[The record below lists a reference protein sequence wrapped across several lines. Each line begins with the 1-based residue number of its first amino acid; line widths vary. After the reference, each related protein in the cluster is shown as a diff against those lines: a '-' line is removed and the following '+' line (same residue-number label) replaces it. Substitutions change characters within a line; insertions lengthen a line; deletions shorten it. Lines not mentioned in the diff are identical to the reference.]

1 MRLNDLH
8 WYATA
13 AFGLEG
19 IVSAE
24 LKRLGMRD
32 VQAESGGARFT
43 GSPADAF
50 RACLWLAQRGSCAAD
65 SCRTR
70 SANLRGAFSAG
81 EIHCVGGAASPG
93 CTFPGDRKVRS
104 QSVDERPRLSSH
116 HKKGHCGASASCMAC
131 GLAAGDR
138 RDLSAGRESARR
150 CCANHAGHLRRGAE
164 PPWLSHMERRS
175 TLA

>member
-24 LKRLGMRD
+24 LKRLRMRD

-50 RACLWLAQRGSCAAD
+50 RACLWL
-65 SCRTR
+65 R
-70 SANLRGAFSAG
+70 SADRVLLILADREARTFEELFQLVKSIAW
-81 EIHCVGGAASPG
+81 EELLPG
-93 CTFPGDRKVRS
+93 LQMQIDHEATDDVTLAL
-104 QSVDERPRLSSH
+104 EH
-116 HKKGHCGASASCMAC
+116 I
-131 GLAAGDR
+131 AAGLESQNLPLALLGCR
-138 RDLSAGRESARR
+138 NLRESASHLHHRDAFTW
-150 CCANHAGHLRRGAE
+150 ANIL
-164 PPWLSHMERRS
+164 
-175 TLA
+175 

>member
-50 RACLWLAQRGSCAAD
+50 RACLWL
-65 SCRTR
+65 R
-70 SANLRGAFSAG
+70 SADRVLLILAEREAR
-81 EIHCVGGAASPG
+81 
-93 CTFPGDRKVRS
+93 TFEELFQLVKSIAWRS
-104 QSVDERPRLSSH
+104 CFPVTHVFR
-116 HKKGHCGASASCMAC
+116 
-131 GLAAGDR
+131 
-138 RDLSAGRESARR
+138 
-150 CCANHAGHLRRGAE
+150 
-164 PPWLSHMERRS
+164 
-175 TLA
+175 

>member
-50 RACLWLAQRGSCAAD
+50 RACLWL
-65 SCRTR
+65 R
-70 SANLRGAFSAG
+70 SADRVLLILAEREVRTFEELFQLVKSIAW
-81 EIHCVGGAASPG
+81 EELLPG
-93 CTFPGDRKVRS
+93 LQMQIDHEATDDVTLAL
-104 QSVDERPRLSSH
+104 EH
-116 HKKGHCGASASCMAC
+116 I
-131 GLAAGDR
+131 AAGLESQNLPLALLGCR
-138 RDLSAGRESARR
+138 NLRESASHLHHRDAFTW
-150 CCANHAGHLRRGAE
+150 ANIL
-164 PPWLSHMERRS
+164 
-175 TLA
+175 

>member
-50 RACLWLAQRGSCAAD
+50 RACLWL
-65 SCRTR
+65 R
-70 SANLRGAFSAG
+70 SADRVLLILAEREVRTFEELFQLVKSIAW
-81 EIHCVGGAASPG
+81 EELLPG
-93 CTFPGDRKVRS
+93 LQMQIDHEATDDVTLAL
-104 QSVDERPRLSSH
+104 EH
-116 HKKGHCGASASCMAC
+116 I
-131 GLAAGDR
+131 AAGLESQNLPLALLGCR
-138 RDLSAGRESARR
+138 NLRESASHLHHRDAFTW
-150 CCANHAGHLRRGAE
+150 ANRL
-164 PPWLSHMERRS
+164 
-175 TLA
+175 